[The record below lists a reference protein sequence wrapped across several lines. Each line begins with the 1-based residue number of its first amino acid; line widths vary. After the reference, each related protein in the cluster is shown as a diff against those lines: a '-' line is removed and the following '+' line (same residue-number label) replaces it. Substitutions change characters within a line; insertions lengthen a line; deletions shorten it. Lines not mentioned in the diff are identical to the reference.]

1 MQFTE
6 IVTNF
11 FHIKIIFYFSL
22 HILFFGW
29 KVINAAHTQ
38 VGRREETSPPGVG
51 RVYVYSSEFFYEED
65 LSLLFHLFNY
75 FFISIW
81 IHVSFILWVIIQYY
95 LFSCPHF
102 PALAIEI
109 SFRHVLLPF
118 DMPPLILTH
127 AADPAVIYLIHS
139 SLFLKLQGQKSVQ
152 FKNFPPQTFFK
163 LGSPSCNLVYHM
175 HKEACWVQLMQRLFF
190 SQ

>member
-65 LSLLFHLFNY
+65 LSLLSYLFNIY
-75 FFISIW
+75 LYQSGLY
-81 IHVSFILWVIIQYY
+81 FILWVIIQILCL
-95 LFSCPHF
+95 LFYCSSCSIGCF
-102 PALAIEI
+102 
-109 SFRHVLLPF
+109 
-118 DMPPLILTH
+118 
-127 AADPAVIYLIHS
+127 
-139 SLFLKLQGQKSVQ
+139 
-152 FKNFPPQTFFK
+152 
-163 LGSPSCNLVYHM
+163 
-175 HKEACWVQLMQRLFF
+175 
-190 SQ
+190 